1 MSFIQKRIDMVAMLV
16 IMFGI
21 RALGDFFNAPHETVI
36 YFVLAALIG
45 YIGAAIAVLKKGK

>member
-1 MSFIQKRIDMVAMLV
+1 MVAMLV